1 MPFVRNP
8 ANPPGVGDPGAID
21 ARGSALA
28 EGHVALLR
36 QLAVTVIVVAAL
48 ASLFALADN
57 LDAAIASATLVWGFR
72 LLAARL

>member
-1 MPFVRNP
+1 M
-8 ANPPGVGDPGAID
+8 
-21 ARGSALA
+21 
-28 EGHVALLR
+28 ALLR

-57 LDAAIASATLVWGFR
+57 LDAAIASATLVWGLR